1 MEGIKIMKITILPL
15 GSYQTNCY
23 ILTNDNKNAIVI
35 DPGSEPDKL
44 IKHLDGKGIT
54 VKMIALTHG
63 HFDHVGA
70 VTKLKEVTNASV
82 YIHKDDNEMLLDPDL
97 VHPGLTNEL
106 NRICGFETATAD
118 NFFVEGEKYSVEDME
133 FEVMHVP
140 GHTKGSCVL
149 IFDGVMFT
157 GDTIF
162 EGTVGRTDLHGGNS
176 KQLRDSAKRV
186 ASIKGE
192 YVMHCGH
199 GGATTLAKEKATNMY
214 MVDNYADLF

>member
-1 MEGIKIMKITILPL
+1 MNITTLPL

-23 ILTNDNKNAIVI
+23 ILTNDNNNAIII
-35 DPGSEPDKL
+35 DPGSEPEKL
-44 IKHLDGKGIT
+44 IKHLDNNNIT

-70 VTKLKEVTNASV
+70 ITKLKAATNAPI

-106 NRICGFETATAD
+106 NRICGFDCPTAD
-118 NFFVEGEKYSVEDME
+118 KFFVEGEKYSVDDMK

-140 GHTKGSCVL
+140 GHTKGSTIL
-149 IFDGVMFT
+149 IFDDVMFT

-162 EGTVGRTDLHGGNS
+162 EGTVGRTDLHGGSS
-176 KQLRDSAKRV
+176 KELRDSAKRV
-186 ASIKGE
+186 AGIKGE

>member
-1 MEGIKIMKITILPL
+1 MNINILPL

-23 ILTNDNKNAIVI
+23 ILINDKRNAIVI
-35 DPGSEPDKL
+35 DPGSEPEKL
-44 IKHLDGKGIT
+44 IKFIESKNAT

-70 VTKLKEVTNASV
+70 VTKLKQVTNAPV
-82 YIHKDDNEMLLDPDL
+82 YIHESDNEMLLNPDL
-97 VHPGLTNEL
+97 IHKGLTSEL
-106 NRICGFETATAD
+106 NRICGFETSTAD
-118 NFFVEGEKYSVEDME
+118 NFFVEGEKYSVDDME

-140 GHTKGSCVL
+140 GHTKGSTVL
-149 IFDGVMFT
+149 LFDDVMFT

-162 EGTVGRTDLHGGNS
+162 EGTVGRTDLYGGNS

-186 ASIKGE
+186 AGINGE